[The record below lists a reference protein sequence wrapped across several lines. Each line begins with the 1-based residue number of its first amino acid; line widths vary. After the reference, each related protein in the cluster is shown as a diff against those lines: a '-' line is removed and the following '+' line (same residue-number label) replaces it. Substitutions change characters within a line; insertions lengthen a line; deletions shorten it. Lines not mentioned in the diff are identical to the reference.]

1 MSQIGYMMLAA
12 GLGRAGYVF
21 AIAHLIAHGFFK
33 AGMFLGAGSVMHA
46 MNDDVNMRR
55 YGALRKV
62 MPATY
67 ITFFLGYLAILG
79 IPPFAGFFTK
89 DGIIDAAFE
98 KGGTSGMILGGA
110 AMLGAAI
117 TAFYM
122 SRLIFMTFFGEKRW
136 DEGVHPHESPKVMTV
151 PLWILAIGSVASG
164 GFLILGDRFGK
175 FLAPVVGEPEVAHK
189 LITPYGVMTL
199 VLVLIGVGIAWQQ
212 YGARKVP
219 REAPQGS
226 LVTTFAR
233 KDLYGDALN
242 ESLVMRPG
250 QWMTRL
256 AVFFDNKGVD
266 GLVNGLA
273 AAIGGSSG
281 RLRKLQT
288 GFARTYALS
297 MFLGAAILVG
307 ALLLVRI

>member
-1 MSQIGYMMLAA
+1 MLAA
-12 GLGRAGYVF
+12 GLGKAGYVF

-46 MNDDVNMRR
+46 MNDDVNMRK

-62 MPATY
+62 MP
-67 ITFFLGYLAILG
+67 ITFATFLLGYLAIIG
-79 IPPFAGFFTK
+79 VPPFAGFFTK

-98 KGGTSGMILGGA
+98 KGGLSGAILGGA
-110 AMLGAAI
+110 AMLGAVI

-122 SRLIFMTFFGEKRW
+122 SRLLFMTFFGEKRW
-136 DEGVHPHESPKVMTV
+136 EEDVHPHESPRVMTI
-151 PLWILAIGSVASG
+151 PLVLLAIGSAFSG
-164 GFLILGDRFGK
+164 GFLILGNRFAD
-175 FLAPVVGEPEVAHK
+175 FLSPVLGHPETAHK
-189 LITPYGVMTL
+189 LITPYGIVTL
-199 VLVLIGVGIAWQQ
+199 VLVAAGVGLAWRL
-212 YGARKVP
+212 YGTRPVP

-226 LVTTFAR
+226 PVTVFAR
-233 KDLYGDALN
+233 RDLYGDAIN

-250 QWMTRL
+250 QWLTRL

-266 GLVNGLA
+266 GVVNGLA
-273 AAIGGSSG
+273 ATIGGSSG
-281 RLRKLQT
+281 RLRKVQT

-297 MFLGAAILVG
+297 MFLGAAVLVG

>member
-1 MSQIGYMMLAA
+1 
-12 GLGRAGYVF
+12 
-21 AIAHLIAHGFFK
+21 
-33 AGMFLGAGSVMHA
+33 
-46 MNDDVNMRR
+46 
-55 YGALRKV
+55 
-62 MPATY
+62 
-67 ITFFLGYLAILG
+67 
-79 IPPFAGFFTK
+79 
-89 DGIIDAAFE
+89 
-98 KGGTSGMILGGA
+98 MILGGA

-136 DEGVHPHESPKVMTV
+136 DEDVHPHESPKVMTI
-151 PLWILAIGSVASG
+151 PLWILAIGSVFSG
-164 GFLILGDRFGK
+164 GFLILGDRFGT
-175 FLAPVVGEPEVAHK
+175 FLVPVLGKQEAAHK
-189 LITPYGVMTL
+189 LITPYGIATL
-199 VLVLIGVGIAWQQ
+199 VLVLIGLGIAWQQ

-219 REAPQGS
+219 REAPKGS

-273 AAIGGSSG
+273 AGIGGSSG
-281 RLRKLQT
+281 RLRKVQT